1 MIHSEDTR
9 YPRFS
14 VLTDAA
20 LLRFLWSVRD
30 GVLVGTR
37 PALNLAI
44 ARHVSKRV
52 VRIGQDHMNLDGYGP
67 GVVSAIA
74 DRYPGST
81 PSRRSRR
88 APPPGIAS

>member
-1 MIHSEDTR
+1 
-9 YPRFS
+9 
-14 VLTDAA
+14 
-20 LLRFLWSVRD
+20 VRD

-52 VRIGQDHMNLDGYGP
+52 VRIGQDHMNLDGYEP
-67 GVVSAIA
+67 GLVSALA
-74 DRYPGST
+74 DAYPSSM

-88 APPPGIAS
+88 APLPGIAS